1 MSLTLSPDPFEAARE
16 LAAFEAARRAE
27 DLETGGIVSFSGL
40 VRADGGKVT
49 GLELEAYA
57 GFAEREIL
65 SMAEACASTH
75 DLLAWRIRHR
85 IGLIAP
91 GETVVFVA
99 AAARHRRDAFL
110 AADQMMDYLKASAP
124 FWKKSHEQDGARW
137 VEPREQDYIDAS
149 RWDRPQETTT

>member
-1 MSLTLSPDPFEAARE
+1 MSLTLSPDPFTAAAE

-40 VRADGGKVT
+40 VRADGGQVT

-57 GFAEREIL
+57 GFAEREIRT
-65 SMAEACASTH
+65 MADACAASH
-75 DLLAWRIRHR
+75 GLIAWRIRHR
-85 IGLIAP
+85 IGLILP

-99 AAARHRRDAFL
+99 AASRHRRSAFL
-110 AADQMMDYLKASAP
+110 AADQMMDYLKSRAP
-124 FWKKSHEQDGARW
+124 FWKKSHDRTGATW
-137 VEPREQDYIDAS
+137 VEPRPEDYIDAS